1 MKLPVE
7 EAEAEADPVE
17 DPDIPVEDPVT
28 EPEALTPDEIA
39 DPVSV
44 ALIEPDIVGAVLVA
58 VALALVN
65 EDDAVATAK
74 SPDSAKTSLM
84 LEMFTS

>member
-7 EAEAEADPVE
+7 EAEADPAE
-17 DPDIPVEDPVT
+17 DPDDPVAEPVT
-28 EPEALTPDEIA
+28 EPEAPTPDEIA
-39 DPVSV
+39 DPVVV

-65 EDDAVATAK
+65 EDVAAATEK
-74 SPDSAKTSLM
+74 SPD
-84 LEMFTS
+84 

>member
-7 EAEAEADPVE
+7 EAEAEPAEDPAVPVE
-17 DPDIPVEDPVT
+17 DPAT

-39 DPVSV
+39 DPVVV

-65 EDDAVATAK
+65 EDDAAATEK
-74 SPDSAKTSLM
+74 SPD
-84 LEMFTS
+84 

>member
-7 EAEAEADPVE
+7 EAEVEPAEDPDVPVE
-17 DPDIPVEDPVT
+17 DPAI

-39 DPVSV
+39 DPVAV

-58 VALALVN
+58 VALALDN
-65 EDDAVATAK
+65 EDDAAATEK
-74 SPDSAKTSLM
+74 SPD
-84 LEMFTS
+84 